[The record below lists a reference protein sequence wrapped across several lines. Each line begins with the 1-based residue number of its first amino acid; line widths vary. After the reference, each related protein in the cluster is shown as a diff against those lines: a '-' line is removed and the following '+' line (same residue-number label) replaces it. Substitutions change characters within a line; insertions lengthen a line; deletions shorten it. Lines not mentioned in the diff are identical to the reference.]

1 MTPATRNPSPIPI
14 LTYHQ
19 VAPAPAKG
27 TPYRSLVVA
36 PEDFARQM
44 RFLKL
49 LGYQGLSMTSLMP
62 YLRGEKTGKVVGIT
76 FDDGYLNNLTNA
88 LPALQRNGFSATC
101 YIVSQLAGRT
111 NEWDRDVGIP
121 ASHLMDADQLRQ
133 WVAGDQEIGAHTR
146 HHVHLNQLDAAA
158 CEVEIA
164 GCKQELEAIV
174 GSAVNHF
181 CYPYGEYETRH
192 TDIAR
197 AAGYLTATTTQRSR
211 CHAGEDM
218 LRLPR
223 VPVMR
228 RTSLL
233 TLWLKLR
240 TRYEDKKRA

>member
-1 MTPATRNPSPIPI
+1 MTSVTRNPLPIPI

-44 RFLKL
+44 RLLRL
-49 LGYQGLSMTSLMP
+49 LGYKGLSMTGLLP

-101 YIVSQLAGRT
+101 YVVSQLAGRT
-111 NEWDRDVGIP
+111 NEWDHGIGIP
-121 ASHLMDADQLRQ
+121 ASRLMDADQLRQ
-133 WVAGDQEIGAHTR
+133 WVAGGQEIGAHTR

-158 CEVEIA
+158 CNAEIA
-164 GCKQELEAIV
+164 GCKSELEAMV
-174 GSAVNHF
+174 DAPVQHF
-181 CYPYGEYETRH
+181 CYPYGEYSAPH
-192 TDIAR
+192 ADQVR
-197 AAGYLTATTTQRSR
+197 AAGYQTATTTQRSR
-211 CHAGEDM
+211 CAAGDD
-218 LRLPR
+218 LVRLPR
-223 VPVMR
+223 VPIAR
-228 RTSLL
+228 RTGLVN
-233 TLWLKLR
+233 LWMKLA